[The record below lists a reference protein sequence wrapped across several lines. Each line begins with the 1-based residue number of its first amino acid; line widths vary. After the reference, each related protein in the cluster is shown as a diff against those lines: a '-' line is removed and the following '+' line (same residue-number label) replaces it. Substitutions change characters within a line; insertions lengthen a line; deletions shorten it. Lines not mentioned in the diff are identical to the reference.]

1 MRVFLMVI
9 DGFGIGEMPDAA
21 LFGDE
26 GSDTYGHVVAATRI
40 RLPHLAALG
49 LNNICGIGPAAA
61 QFRVPAPNAAYGRM
75 SEKTFAKDTTAG
87 HYELAGLVMQK
98 PFRVFPNGFPED
110 IVRDL
115 EKATGV
121 QFMGN
126 EVASGTEIIQRL
138 GEEHLRTGKIILYT
152 SQDSVMQIASDTSVL
167 PLTKLYEVCEA
178 ARAVMT
184 GERTVGRVIARPFFH
199 DECGHFRR
207 TKDRKDYSL
216 EPPGQ
221 TLLDRLAAANIPVIG
236 VGKIGDIFCE
246 RGIARS
252 FHTGSNSEGL
262 DLLARLIGDTEEG
275 LVFVNLVE
283 TDMLFGH
290 RNDVRGYSK
299 ALRLIDS
306 RLATLKRQLRKE
318 DILIIT
324 ADHGC
329 DPTTPSTDHSREYV
343 PLLICGKQVSPCDLG
358 TLEGFDNVA
367 RFIASAF
374 GLDDGYKLY
383 KIVMRR

>member
-1 MRVFLMVI
+1 MVI

-26 GSDTYGHVVAATRI
+26 GSDTYGHVVAATQI
-40 RLPHLAALG
+40 MLPCLAVLG

-167 PLTKLYEVCEA
+167 PLAKLYDVCEA

-221 TLLDRLAAANIPVIG
+221 TLLDRLAAANIPV
-236 VGKIGDIFCE
+236 C
-246 RGIARS
+246 ARPS
-252 FHTGSNSEGL
+252 TLSRRLWCWQAISLSWLCLSEP
-262 DLLARLIGDTEEG
+262 
-275 LVFVNLVE
+275 V
-283 TDMLFGH
+283 
-290 RNDVRGYSK
+290 SC
-299 ALRLIDS
+299 
-306 RLATLKRQLRKE
+306 LKRGE
-318 DILIIT
+318 
-324 ADHGC
+324 
-329 DPTTPSTDHSREYV
+329 
-343 PLLICGKQVSPCDLG
+343 SPCIKASVPQTSQAVSICESLSTRNRLKRRNQLCFTPLILPPG
-358 TLEGFDNVA
+358 TVLNT
-367 RFIASAF
+367 IST
-374 GLDDGYKLY
+374 
-383 KIVMRR
+383 I

>member
-1 MRVFLMVI
+1 
-9 DGFGIGEMPDAA
+9 MPDAA

-87 HYELAGLVMQK
+87 HYELAGLVMHK

-167 PLTKLYEVCEA
+167 PLTKLYDVCER
-178 ARAVMT
+178 RA
-184 GERTVGRVIARPFFH
+184 
-199 DECGHFRR
+199 
-207 TKDRKDYSL
+207 
-216 EPPGQ
+216 
-221 TLLDRLAAANIPVIG
+221 
-236 VGKIGDIFCE
+236 
-246 RGIARS
+246 
-252 FHTGSNSEGL
+252 
-262 DLLARLIGDTEEG
+262 
-275 LVFVNLVE
+275 
-283 TDMLFGH
+283 
-290 RNDVRGYSK
+290 
-299 ALRLIDS
+299 
-306 RLATLKRQLRKE
+306 
-318 DILIIT
+318 
-324 ADHGC
+324 
-329 DPTTPSTDHSREYV
+329 PS
-343 PLLICGKQVSPCDLG
+343 
-358 TLEGFDNVA
+358 
-367 RFIASAF
+367 
-374 GLDDGYKLY
+374 
-383 KIVMRR
+383 

>member
-26 GSDTYGHVVAATRI
+26 GSDTYGHVVAATQI

-126 EVASGTEIIQRL
+126 EAASGTEIIQRL

-167 PLTKLYEVCEA
+167 PLTKLYDVCEA

-184 GERTVGRVIARPFFH
+184 GERTVGRVIARPFSTTNAAIS
-199 DECGHFRR
+199 GAPKTGRTIPSNRPGRR
-207 TKDRKDYSL
+207 CWTGW
-216 EPPGQ
+216 PPQ
-221 TLLDRLAAANIPVIG
+221 ASPSSAW
-236 VGKIGDIFCE
+236 
-246 RGIARS
+246 ARS
-252 FHTGSNSEGL
+252 AISSASGAFRAASIRAAIPRGSTCS
-262 DLLARLIGDTEEG
+262 
-275 LVFVNLVE
+275 
-283 TDMLFGH
+283 
-290 RNDVRGYSK
+290 
-299 ALRLIDS
+299 
-306 RLATLKRQLRKE
+306 
-318 DILIIT
+318 
-324 ADHGC
+324 HG
-329 DPTTPSTDHSREYV
+329 
-343 PLLICGKQVSPCDLG
+343 
-358 TLEGFDNVA
+358 
-367 RFIASAF
+367 
-374 GLDDGYKLY
+374 
-383 KIVMRR
+383 